1 MNKRQIEVSVISDLH
16 LATHACKPKKVL
28 EYLKSINPEI
38 LVLNGD
44 IIDSWRFSRNYFP
57 KNHLK
62 VVRHFI
68 KMMEKGTQI
77 YYVTGN
83 HDEFLRKFSGT
94 KIGRLEIVN
103 QFVFEHKG
111 MKTWIFHGDIFDNI
125 IHKSKRLAKFGAA
138 LYGLL
143 TLVNKLL
150 NTITR
155 QFGGKEVIIYK
166 SLKKNFVREKQ
177 APSKF
182 ENELARSAAAQGYE
196 TVICG
201 HTHIPKE
208 KMLGADD
215 KQIKYINCGD
225 WVEHCTA
232 AEFYNEC
239 WHTYTHMEFED
250 DAQSDEYDIPAEQII
265 YQTLLK
271 ELTFSNLIQP
281 QL

>member
-16 LATHACKPKKVL
+16 LATHACKPKKIL
-28 EYLKSINPEI
+28 EYLKAIHPEI

-62 VVRHFI
+62 VIRQLI
-68 KMMEKGTQI
+68 KMMEKGTRV
-77 YYVTGN
+77 YYVSGN

-94 KIGRLEIVN
+94 KIGQLEIVN
-103 QFVFEHKG
+103 QFIFEHNG
-111 MKTWIFHGDIFDNI
+111 SKTWIFHGDIFDNI
-125 IHKSKRLAKFGAA
+125 IHSSKGLAKLGAA

-143 TLVNKLL
+143 TVLNKLVN
-150 NTITR
+150 TIVR
-155 QFGGKEVIIYK
+155 RFGGKEVIIYK
-166 SLKKNFVREKQ
+166 SLKKNFTREKQ

-182 ENELARSAAAQGYE
+182 ENELAKSAAAQGYE
-196 TVICG
+196 MVICG
-201 HTHIPKE
+201 HTHVPKI
-208 KMLGADD
+208 KILQVGD

-225 WVEHCTA
+225 WVEHFTA
-232 AEFYNEC
+232 AEFYDHE
-239 WHTYTHMEFED
+239 WHFYTHIELED
-250 DAQSDEYDIPAEQII
+250 DTQMDEYDIPAEQMI
-265 YQTLLK
+265 YQTLVK